1 MCNDVHCARKLW
13 ERSQPFGTTLY
24 VTTSG
29 RVTQEVMAQKVFNF
43 LLSGISFQFVYLCM
57 HIRMCLS
64 KRVQPCSRTHVSCSR
79 CKHSPL
85 FGFKYILFDQVV
97 PQVRRIASS
106 DSYFASQTLQQVHCS
121 TLTHCVAGEMS
132 RSFSLSRFSK
142 DVLSTLVAI
151 VYRTVIG
158 TP

>member
-1 MCNDVHCARKLW
+1 MCNHVHCARKLW
-13 ERSQPFGTTLY
+13 ERSHPFGTTLY
-24 VTTSG
+24 VSTSG

-106 DSYFASQTLQQVHCS
+106 DLYFASQTLQQVHCS

-132 RSFSLSRFSK
+132 RSLSLSLYHVSLK
-142 DVLSTLVAI
+142 MCSQLW
-151 VYRTVIG
+151 
-158 TP
+158 